1 MRLVGASGVSPPA
14 CGPRGCLSFPC
25 ARLSAPVMRP
35 RCGTVVLCATRCVC
49 CVEAGDLCRTEAS
62 RSRESWRVRP
72 LVSGPGLAQTSC
84 QRWLRP
90 RSSQASP
97 HRGCAGRSLLCCC
110 AHEIRCHAL
119 VCRRRPDLG
128 GKQCGEAKRGAFR
141 DIGPRASEKQGDALN
156 HSGPSTAVKG
166 IDRLEGQPRQVQA
179 GRCAVW

>member
-1 MRLVGASGVSPPA
+1 MVSISVRLVGASGVSPPA

-97 HRGCAGRSLLCCC
+97 HRGCAGRGLLCCC
-110 AHEIRCHAL
+110 AHEYGAMHLCVAAVRTSEAHN
-119 VCRRRPDLG
+119 VVKPRDEHS
-128 GKQCGEAKRGAFR
+128 QTCG
-141 DIGPRASEKQGDALN
+141 P
-156 HSGPSTAVKG
+156 
-166 IDRLEGQPRQVQA
+166 
-179 GRCAVW
+179 